1 MFSNRHSHV
10 CSRGSLSTGTTLS
23 TRYFRRCQPSSCGLQ
38 LWLQPTRIN
47 FSVLCVLAILT
58 VLPVAARAAE
68 CLPDCLCTMPRLL
81 DAQEL
86 AVAVDPA
93 ALQRQYDALRAMRL
107 EDIQYSPHGPVQI
120 VSGDT
125 GVVLPAE
132 VANLKEGDLAAGI
145 LVLFKDLL
153 LANGNEALTVTRHDV
168 LYARTRQLRFSESIV
183 GIPVINGGVG
193 IAYDERTKRVSSLAA
208 NFVPDRE
215 LPRTPKI
222 SAVQAERLVPGEVT
236 DRAYLGYYL
245 RCCGRRRPNLV
256 WAIGAWTE
264 KMGEM
269 FYVDAITG
277 VIVDRVQTT
286 IIN

>member
-1 MFSNRHSHV
+1 VFP
-10 CSRGSLSTGTTLS
+10 STGT
-23 TRYFRRCQPSSCGLQ
+23 
-38 LWLQPTRIN
+38 N
-47 FSVLCVLAILT
+47 FSIRSRRERQSLTDDLHIWFERARNKYFVLGIL
-58 VLPVAARAAE
+58 VISMALPMAARAAE
-68 CLPDCLCTMPRLL
+68 CVPDCPCTTPRLL

-107 EDIQYSPHGPVQI
+107 EDIQYSPHGPVQS
-120 VSGDT
+120 VSGET

-132 VANLKEGDLAAGI
+132 VSNLKQGDSAAGI

-153 LANGNEALTVTRHDV
+153 LANGTEALTVTRHDV
-168 LYARTRQLRFSESIV
+168 LYAWTRQLRFSESIH

-208 NFVPDRE
+208 NFIPDRE

-222 SAVQAERLVPGEVT
+222 SAAQAERLVPGEVT
-236 DRAYLGYYL
+236 DRAYLGYYV

-269 FYVDAITG
+269 FYVDAMTG

-286 IIN
+286 IIG